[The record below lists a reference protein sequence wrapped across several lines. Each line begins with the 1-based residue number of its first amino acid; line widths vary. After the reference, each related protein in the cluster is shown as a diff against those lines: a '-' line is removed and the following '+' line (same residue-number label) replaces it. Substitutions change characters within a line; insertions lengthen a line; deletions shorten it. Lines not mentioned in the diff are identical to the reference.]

1 LTAQEKH
8 GEINDLVTVH
18 FERLT
23 MKSNY
28 LKQIAMLLA
37 TCCVAASA
45 FAQYVWLDD
54 HGVKQYSDVAP
65 PSNVPPNR
73 ILKQPHG
80 GTVAPKADTSAD
92 KPTDAAADSAAKAP
106 MTTADKEAD
115 YKKRKQEQAD
125 KDKKA
130 TDEAKR
136 KQANEESCARSKAYL
151 DQLKNGTRITGSDA
165 NGERTYMSDDERAKE
180 AAKTQETVDTCNK

>member
-1 LTAQEKH
+1 
-8 GEINDLVTVH
+8 
-18 FERLT
+18 
-23 MKSNY
+23 MKSTY

-54 HGVKQYSDVAP
+54 HGVKQFSDVAP
-65 PSNVPPNR
+65 PSNIPPNR

-80 GTVAPKADTSAD
+80 GAPAPQADTTSAD
-92 KPTDAAADSAAKAP
+92 KPGDAAADSAKTP
-106 MTTADKEAD
+106 MTTAEKEAD

-130 TDEAKR
+130 ADEAKR
-136 KQANEESCARSKAYL
+136 KELAEKNCALSKTYL
-151 DQLKNGTRITGSDA
+151 EQLKNGTRITGSDA

-180 AAKTQETVDTCNK
+180 AAKTQETVDT